1 MEATFIDANG
11 VWLVLVQPTGPGP
24 LMDQLNEKG
33 EGYVSEL
40 IVEVDDLE
48 KFYDDMKAKGVQ
60 MQNIDGTPL
69 DDDKKYHILEPYG
82 DRLAYLPTDVSR
94 GMTIEVFQ
102 RGPRETSLIH
112 QRDDSWEK

>member
-1 MEATFIDANG
+1 MGLKRHPMKFGVDTDANKAIGGMEAAFIDANG

-24 LMDQLNEKG
+24 LMDQLHEKG
-33 EGYVSEL
+33 EGHVSEL

-69 DDDKKYHILEPYG
+69 DDDQKCHILEP
-82 DRLAYLPTDVSR
+82 L
-94 GMTIEVFQ
+94 
-102 RGPRETSLIH
+102 
-112 QRDDSWEK
+112 W